1 MKFNAGFIYV
11 APNCDPK
18 QQNAVIPGES
28 IDLYVY
34 GCSTYSQ
41 AEVVAK
47 SLVEEKGCTAIELCA
62 LDHGGVES
70 CDAGRNGIPSP
81 TTTRY
86 VSAMNVAKGIVT
98 LTGQES
104 LNGLTVTMTPQ
115 WNNGNGMT
123 GWTRDCN
130 ISADS
135 ELKQA
140 CEDVFRFDNN

>member
-62 LDHGGVES
+62 GF
-70 CDAGRNGIPSP
+70 
-81 TTTRY
+81 
-86 VSAMNVAKGIVT
+86 
-98 LTGQES
+98 
-104 LNGLTVTMTPQ
+104 
-115 WNNGNGMT
+115 GND
-123 GWTRDCN
+123 RHC
-130 ISADS
+130 AYS
-135 ELKQA
+135 EG
-140 CEDVFRFDNN
+140 CRPGCRSRSGEV

>member
-62 LDHGGVES
+62 GFGND
-70 CDAGRNGIPSP
+70 GIARIQTAQHVRHSP
-81 TTTRY
+81 AVPVHCHADIRY
-86 VSAMNVAKGIVT
+86 RI
-98 LTGQES
+98 
-104 LNGLTVTMTPQ
+104 
-115 WNNGNGMT
+115 
-123 GWTRDCN
+123 
-130 ISADS
+130 
-135 ELKQA
+135 
-140 CEDVFRFDNN
+140 

>member
-62 LDHGGVES
+62 GFGNDGIARIQKVVGPDVAVGSVCWRES
-70 CDAGRNGIPSP
+70 RFLVISVSLTLHAGR
-81 TTTRY
+81 
-86 VSAMNVAKGIVT
+86 
-98 LTGQES
+98 
-104 LNGLTVTMTPQ
+104 
-115 WNNGNGMT
+115 
-123 GWTRDCN
+123 WTRSN
-130 ISADS
+130 RASI
-135 ELKQA
+135 
-140 CEDVFRFDNN
+140 FRRNNR

>member
-62 LDHGGVES
+62 GFGNDGIARIQKVVGPDVAVGAVKFDLHPAFGFKSGDTVFWKVNSRIQTALSSACAGGR
-70 CDAGRNGIPSP
+70 A
-81 TTTRY
+81 
-86 VSAMNVAKGIVT
+86 
-98 LTGQES
+98 
-104 LNGLTVTMTPQ
+104 
-115 WNNGNGMT
+115 
-123 GWTRDCN
+123 
-130 ISADS
+130 
-135 ELKQA
+135 
-140 CEDVFRFDNN
+140 VFLL

>member
-47 SLVEEKGCTAIELCA
+47 SLVEEKG
-62 LDHGGVES
+62 
-70 CDAGRNGIPSP
+70 
-81 TTTRY
+81 
-86 VSAMNVAKGIVT
+86 
-98 LTGQES
+98 
-104 LNGLTVTMTPQ
+104 
-115 WNNGNGMT
+115 
-123 GWTRDCN
+123 
-130 ISADS
+130 
-135 ELKQA
+135 
-140 CEDVFRFDNN
+140 

>member
-47 SLVEEKGCTAIELCA
+47 RDALPLSFAQALATTAL
-62 LDHGGVES
+62 
-70 CDAGRNGIPSP
+70 R
-81 TTTRY
+81 
-86 VSAMNVAKGIVT
+86 
-98 LTGQES
+98 
-104 LNGLTVTMTPQ
+104 
-115 WNNGNGMT
+115 
-123 GWTRDCN
+123 
-130 ISADS
+130 
-135 ELKQA
+135 
-140 CEDVFRFDNN
+140 VFRRLSVRMLQSER

>member
-62 LDHGGVES
+62 GFGND
-70 CDAGRNGIPSP
+70 GIARIQKVVGPD
-81 TTTRY
+81 
-86 VSAMNVAKGIVT
+86 VAVGAVKFDLHPAFGFKS
-98 LTGQES
+98 GD
-104 LNGLTVTMTPQ
+104 TVFGT
-115 WNNGNGMT
+115 
-123 GWTRDCN
+123 
-130 ISADS
+130 
-135 ELKQA
+135 
-140 CEDVFRFDNN
+140 

>member
-62 LDHGGVES
+62 GFGNDGIARIQKVVGPDVAVGAVKFDLHPAFGFKSGDTVFASHCSTCSPFACCS
-70 CDAGRNGIPSP
+70 CTLPCRYSIPYMMWHSSSP
-81 TTTRY
+81 QL
-86 VSAMNVAKGIVT
+86 G
-98 LTGQES
+98 
-104 LNGLTVTMTPQ
+104 
-115 WNNGNGMT
+115 
-123 GWTRDCN
+123 
-130 ISADS
+130 
-135 ELKQA
+135 
-140 CEDVFRFDNN
+140 